1 VSKIEKIS
9 QEQLDGLAILHKKN
23 SELYQRMAQ
32 LTMAAEKAVQEAKVA
47 ELEFKLSGQEFQGQ
61 IKQIFIL
68 NKLDSQCKI
77 DLGTGFVSWPEVKE
91 DVCEWVASKPADEVA
106 SKTADTVVVSK
117 SKNSNKSKKGSKK

>member
-1 VSKIEKIS
+1 MNKVERIS
-9 QEQLDGLAILHKKN
+9 QEQLDGLAVLHKKN

-77 DLGTGFVSWPEVKE
+77 DLGTGVVSWPALK
-91 DVCEWVASKPADEVA
+91 DETPVVEPVVEEPVIA
-106 SKTADTVVVSK
+106 TSKTVSTK
-117 SKNSNKSKKGSKK
+117 KKTSKTKGPKVSR